1 MIINVKDAPYNA
13 VGNGIADDTAAIQ
26 NAIDA
31 SGVNQVYLPSGTY
44 RTTATLT
51 IAKHGV
57 TLCGDSQCGYPF
69 VSSSQSGIYGS
80 VISPDPDVV
89 VGLKIGGPT
98 LSPAFVTL
106 RDFAVIRAKTT
117 SAPIR
122 TDSIGILWQ
131 SFNYGRE
138 HRVLSSR
145 HAFGR
150 VITGTS
156 ASAISIGYEATNIAT
171 SVCPLAYMRIEE
183 VAGVKIAQSDFGLN
197 GGEEGI
203 APNVIIQFGGSAN
216 DVSFIDVNAFPTALA
231 GATTTT
237 ILGFFNLTPNSDG
250 HYTGVYTFVNWNS
263 ENVKSAIID
272 SGNMEITALSIIGG
286 RWTGSGTNKGAGD
299 FFTQGPST
307 RYKVLTMTG
316 ANVGGFTGFTLGGPS
331 GSRITGCYF
340 GNLVSLVAGTDADM
354 AFVGNTV
361 DGNAYLTGTW
371 RSLVVTGN
379 SLLQNGGANI
389 TGSTAI
395 KLNTPFNFGL

>member
-1 MIINVKDAPYNA
+1 MIINVRDAPYNA
-13 VGNGIADDTAAIQ
+13 VGNGLADDTAAIQ
-26 NAIDA
+26 NAINA
-31 SGVNQVYLPSGTY
+31 PGVNQVYLPSGTY
-44 RTTATLT
+44 RTTATLS
-51 IAKHGV
+51 INKPGV

-106 RDFAVIRAKTT
+106 RDLAVIRAKTT

-150 VITGTS
+150 VITGNS
-156 ASAISIGYEATNIAT
+156 ASAISVGYEATNIAT

-183 VAGVKIAQSDFGLN
+183 VAGVKVAQSDFGLN

-203 APNVIIQFGGSAN
+203 APNVIVQFGGSAN
-216 DVSFIDVNAFPTALA
+216 DVSFVDVNAFPTASSGL
-231 GATTTT
+231 TTTT
-237 ILGFFNLTPNSDG
+237 ILGFFNLTPNDQGS
-250 HYTGVYTFVNWNS
+250 YTGVYNFVNWNS

-272 SGNMEITALSIIGG
+272 SGNIDITALSIIGG
-286 RWTGSGTNKGAGD
+286 RWTGGGTAD

-307 RYKVLTMTG
+307 RYKALTMTG
-316 ANVGGFTGFTLGGPS
+316 ANVGGFAGFTLRNPT
-331 GSRITGCYF
+331 GSRVTGCYF
-340 GNLVSLVAGTDADM
+340 GTFVSLIAGAEADM

-361 DGNAYLTGTW
+361 AGDAYLTGTW

-379 SLLQNGGANI
+379 SLLASGGASI
-389 TGSTAI
+389 AGSTAI
-395 KLNTPFNFGL
+395 NLNAPFNFGI